1 MIVSN
6 AAPVVVSSDYRVQMF
21 AKGNKTSK
29 PTKRLTL
36 TSLTP
41 APLVRKVLRGEP
53 AIGVAQLS
61 TSDTGHEMPAGA
73 SPLCVVC
80 NTSLYLPQD
89 LLPTVLLE
97 FGVPGRSAVNGGSG
111 FDSDENVSLRTTRL
125 VVESP
130 IQSKI
135 FALNRGDDQ
144 EMLDN
149 SVPSL
154 QPFRNYGYVARI
166 KAALISFRLA
176 GRSR

>member
-53 AIGVAQLS
+53 SLGATKVPNTGTGS
-61 TSDTGHEMPAGA
+61 ETSAGGA

-80 NTSLYLPQD
+80 NTALYLPQD

-97 FGVPGRSAVNGGSG
+97 FGVPGRSVVNGASG
-111 FDSDENVSLRTTRL
+111 FDSDDSVALRTTRL

-154 QPFRNYGYVARI
+154 QPFRNYG
-166 KAALISFRLA
+166 
-176 GRSR
+176 